1 MNGSGNMKRI
11 YMYTCYSLTPLLLF
25 MPALIIISNV
35 ITLDEAALYSIL
47 TMLTYIWMAFLIFA
61 GTAVVH
67 QYSSGKTLLAIIVI
81 FIAIAVILFLL
92 LLCVT
97 IFQQMSEFVVNIS
110 EEIALRN

>member
-1 MNGSGNMKRI
+1 
-11 YMYTCYSLTPLLLF
+11 MYSKQELR
-25 MPALIIISNV
+25 
-35 ITLDEAALYSIL
+35 
-47 TMLTYIWMAFLIFA
+47 
-61 GTAVVH
+61 
-67 QYSSGKTLLAIIVI
+67 KIVI